1 MVKNKRRSHKRRS
14 HKRRN
19 NHYHGGV
26 TPKHSIRGIAML
38 NSSRK
43 SQIEGDIIRKKKIEA
58 ELKKEAEAVEAK
70 LKKEAELQK
79 KAEAELQ
86 KKMEAELQ
94 KKMEAELQKTKE
106 AELQKTKDNMEFEHD
121 LYRHVPEKFR
131 DFLRSKNP
139 GFQKGKLKSSKAIK
153 ASVARKAFLS
163 SSKTKKRSR

>member
-1 MVKNKRRSHKRRS
+1 
-14 HKRRN
+14 
-19 NHYHGGV
+19 
-26 TPKHSIRGIAML
+26 ML

-58 ELKKEAEAVEAK
+58 ELKKEDEAVEAK
-70 LKKEAELQK
+70 LKKEAELQKKAEAELQK